1 MNRGFENKCM
11 KLAWTKMLVPLTCN
25 VFLQPRETITGNQT
39 ISVTVS
45 DTSVN
50 WCFEPVLMRLQLSQ
64 VWLAPSPENLIHL
77 LAIFWVFI
85 AVCFGSLSVWRTHNL
100 RMRPSLL
107 TLRSTFCSRIPLVV
121 WRFRCTLHRFKTPSV
136 KRSEAAPETQSSLRH
151 VSQQGQCSFVD
162 ASFCEHKSCCS
173 LPRSH
178 SFVSSVQMTFFQKL
192 CGLSKWMVSRYFYYL
207 LLTVVLALVISHE
220 LWLKFWVKID

>member
-85 AVCFGSLSVWRTHNL
+85 AVCFGSLSGWRTHNL

-136 KRSEAAPETQSSLRH
+136 KRSEAAPEH
-151 VSQQGQCSFVD
+151 NPVSDMF
-162 ASFCEHKSCCS
+162 
-173 LPRSH
+173 RSRDSVLLLMPH
-178 SFVSSVQMTFFQKL
+178 SVNIRAVVPCQEATVLSH
-192 CGLSKWMVSRYFYYL
+192 LSKWHSSRSF
-207 LLTVVLALVISHE
+207 VACQNGWCLVI
-220 LWLKFWVKID
+220 FIICF